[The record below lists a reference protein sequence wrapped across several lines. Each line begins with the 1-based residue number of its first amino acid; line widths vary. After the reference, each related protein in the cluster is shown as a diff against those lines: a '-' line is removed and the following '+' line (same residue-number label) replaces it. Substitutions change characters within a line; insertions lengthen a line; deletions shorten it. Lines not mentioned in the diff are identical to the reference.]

1 MKKQVKGFGQFVN
14 EAYDDTDYS
23 ESLVATIILSRP
35 MSGEFGIVIFNGKKV
50 ELVELDTLKAT
61 WQSAMD
67 MANSMGAGLLYSPED
82 EEIITQ
88 DMLDKMDQS
97 NEW

>member
-1 MKKQVKGFGQFVN
+1 MKNQVKKFSQFVN
-14 EAYDDTDYS
+14 ESSDRNNYD
-23 ESLVATIILSRP
+23 ESLVATVILSRS
-35 MSGEFGIVIFNGKKV
+35 MSGEFGMVIFNGKEV

-67 MANSMGAGLLYSPED
+67 MANSMGAGLLYSAED

-88 DMLDKMDQS
+88 DMIDEMD
-97 NEW
+97 